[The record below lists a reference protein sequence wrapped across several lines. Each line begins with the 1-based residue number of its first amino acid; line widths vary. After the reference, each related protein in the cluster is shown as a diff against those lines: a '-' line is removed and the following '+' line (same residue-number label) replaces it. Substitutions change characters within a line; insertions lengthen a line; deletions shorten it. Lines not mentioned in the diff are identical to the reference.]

1 MMIFNTVNLILNTHT
16 DFKMTHFAHRV
27 FVIVLYDILNMSNYC
42 VIKNS
47 YYNMYSLKQLITFI
61 YISAIVALCL
71 FDSVD
76 IKICIS
82 GGIELT

>member
-1 MMIFNTVNLILNTHT
+1 
-16 DFKMTHFAHRV
+16 
-27 FVIVLYDILNMSNYC
+27 
-42 VIKNS
+42 
-47 YYNMYSLKQLITFI
+47 MYSLKQLNTFI

-82 GGIELT
+82 GGIELTKKLYLSKDSDMKL